1 MTLLGKRYATAL
13 HSLAVQQRAVDAV
26 SADLEGLHA
35 QLSIAAARALV
46 ASPDVNAVERAK
58 VLDKLT
64 AGRSQLVK
72 NLVGVLQHRRRLD
85 VLFDLWP
92 AYRSLVMASRGEL
105 EGVVE
110 SAHPLSADELAQLR
124 SLADRLS
131 GKSVHLTASTDA
143 DLLGGV
149 RLRIGNVLYDGS
161 LRAALEQLE
170 AKLHQAAI

>member
-13 HSLAVQQRAVDAV
+13 HALAVQQNAVDAV
-26 SADLEGLHA
+26 NADLEALHA
-35 QLSIAAARALV
+35 QLSIPAARALV
-46 ASPDVNAVERAK
+46 TSPDVHAVERVK

-85 VLFDLWP
+85 VLFDIYP
-92 AYRSLVMASRGEL
+92 AYRALVMASRGEL

-124 SLADRLS
+124 SLAGRLS
-131 GKSVHLTASTDA
+131 GKTVHLTASTNA

-149 RLRIGNVLYDGS
+149 RLRIGNLLYDGS

-170 AKLHQAAI
+170 QKLHQAAI